1 MHYDLQGGL
10 YENNASIADEIVQFD
25 DIVNIGYRPM
35 RKGYTFDGWYY
46 KDTKV
51 ASKTAYQTLVQND
64 EEVKE
69 ITLVAKW
76 IKDDTQWVRITF
88 QEGEHGK
95 LMNNPFT
102 ENLLPNENGSFYMEV
117 LKGTN
122 WTDHNYQMPLIIAD
136 HGYDV
141 ADPAWKFKR

>member
-1 MHYDLQGGL
+1 
-10 YENNASIADEIVQFD
+10 
-25 DIVNIGYRPM
+25 M

-102 ENLLPNENGSFYMEV
+102 ENLV
-117 LKGTN
+117 LS
-122 WTDHNYQMPLIIAD
+122 I
-136 HGYDV
+136 
-141 ADPAWKFKR
+141 WKY